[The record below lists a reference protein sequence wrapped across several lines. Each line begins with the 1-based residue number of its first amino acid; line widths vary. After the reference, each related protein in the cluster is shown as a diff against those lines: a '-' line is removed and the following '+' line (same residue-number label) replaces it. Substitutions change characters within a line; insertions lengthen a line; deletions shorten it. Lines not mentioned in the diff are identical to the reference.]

1 MSDVN
6 SVSGAAPEDR
16 RRWLILGVIAIA
28 QLMVIL
34 DLTVMNIAL
43 PSAQHALHFTT
54 ADRQWVVTAYSL
66 TFGSLL
72 LLGGRLADLLGRK
85 VTFLIGLAGF
95 AGVSAIGGASVNFT
109 MLVTARACQGVFAA
123 ILVPSA
129 LSLLTTTFTEPK
141 DRGKAF
147 GIYGA
152 IAAGGS
158 AVGLLL
164 GGALTEYLSWRWTL
178 YINLVFAGVAFV
190 GGALLLQRHPSRVKP
205 KLDIP
210 GVVMVSSGLFCLVY
224 GFSNA
229 ATHDWSTPSTYGFL
243 VAGVALLIVFA
254 FWQGRAPNPLLPPR
268 VVLDRNRGGA
278 YLSMLI
284 AASGMF
290 GTFLFLT
297 YYLQQTLGYSPVVTG
312 FAFLP
317 IAGGIAVA
325 ANLSTIV
332 LMPRVGPKPLVATGM
347 LVAAGAAVWLA
358 QLGPHTA
365 YVTGVLGPLIMTGAG
380 LGMVIAPSINTGTFG
395 VAPQDAGVA
404 SATVTVGQQLGASI
418 GTSLLNT
425 IFASAVDGVRR
436 RARRVGPA
444 HRTPGAD
451 RVGPRARLRHRVLVD
466 SRHPGLRLDRG
477 RDPVPPRAAGQS
489 IRAGRSTRRGRGNGG
504 RGRSGHLG
512 LNPLNPVTRGWTP
525 PESGRAGP
533 LFRAA
538 QRPGR
543 GHVGRREVLP
553 EREGVRRRAELPQV
567 QDPGLGLLRGRG
579 VPARYPP
586 QSGVGLGHLLEP
598 AAAAPEHL
606 PVRPGI
612 HEPGQRLDRLPHR
625 HVDQDS
631 GAPGR
636 VPLERADRRGVAVL
650 GLQPPDEAGRRVR
663 RRVHRVEVR
672 HEVREQRAIQGGPQP
687 RDVHLGEYVIHA
699 VMLPAAAGHGN
710 AAHPR
715 LQAEEPIRPPG
726 LTWPVVHS

>member
-1 MSDVN
+1 MSDV
-6 SVSGAAPEDR
+6 STISGAADR
-16 RRWLILGVIAIA
+16 RRWLVLGVIGIA

-43 PSAQHALHFTT
+43 PSAQRALHFTT
-54 ADRQWVVTAYSL
+54 VDRQWVVTAYSL
-66 TFGSLL
+66 AFGSLL

-129 LSLLTTTFTEPK
+129 LSLLTTTFTDPK

-190 GGALLLQRHPSRVKP
+190 GGAILLPWQASRVKP

-210 GVVMVSSGLFCLVY
+210 GVVMVSSALFCLVY

-229 ATHDWSTPSTYGFL
+229 ATHDWSTPSTWGF
-243 VAGVALLIVFA
+243 VAAGVVLLIVFA

-317 IAGGIAVA
+317 FAGGIALA
-325 ANLSTIV
+325 ANISTIV

-347 LVAAGAAVWLA
+347 LVAAGAAVWFA
-358 QLGPHTA
+358 QLGPHTGYA
-365 YVTGVLGPLIMTGAG
+365 SGVLGPLILTGVG

-425 IFASAVDGVRR
+425 IFASAV
-436 RARRVGPA
+436 ASYTAA
-444 HRTPGAD
+444 HLAS
-451 RVGPRARLRHRVLVD
+451 ARLIGRQALT
-466 SRHPGLRLDRG
+466 GLALAHGYDTAFWW
-477 RDPVPPRAAGQS
+477 AAGILAGGS
-489 IRAGRSTRRGRGNGG
+489 IVGGILFRR
-504 RGRSGHLG
+504 
-512 LNPLNPVTRGWTP
+512 
-525 PESGRAGP
+525 GP
-533 LFRAA
+533 LFARDTPGGQVSRAM
-538 QRPGR
+538 
-543 GHVGRREVLP
+543 EP
-553 EREGVRRRAELPQV
+553 ET
-567 QDPGLGLLRGRG
+567 
-579 VPARYPP
+579 
-586 QSGVGLGHLLEP
+586 
-598 AAAAPEHL
+598 
-606 PVRPGI
+606 
-612 HEPGQRLDRLPHR
+612 
-625 HVDQDS
+625 
-631 GAPGR
+631 
-636 VPLERADRRGVAVL
+636 
-650 GLQPPDEAGRRVR
+650 EAG
-663 RRVHRVEVR
+663 
-672 HEVREQRAIQGGPQP
+672 P
-687 RDVHLGEYVIHA
+687 A
-699 VMLPAAAGHGN
+699 VSA
-710 AAHPR
+710 
-715 LQAEEPIRPPG
+715 
-726 LTWPVVHS
+726 